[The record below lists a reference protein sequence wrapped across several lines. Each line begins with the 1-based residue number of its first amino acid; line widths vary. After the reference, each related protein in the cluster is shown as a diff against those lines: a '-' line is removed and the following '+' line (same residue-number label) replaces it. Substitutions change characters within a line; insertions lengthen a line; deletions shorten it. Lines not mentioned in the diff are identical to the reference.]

1 MMRAVTDRAERR
13 TERATEAKTRLD
25 RESILEAGLR
35 VASRPGATSIPVRD
49 LGADL
54 GVDPTA
60 IYRHFR
66 SKESLMQALL
76 DRLFAMSLA
85 ELSAPAEDWKGR
97 LGQLAESTLEL
108 FTQYPAIGVEA
119 IVISTNGP
127 AELEIVEL
135 MLDAFS
141 RAGLSDNEVVRHY
154 ALYSEHLLSS
164 AAGIARAHAERT
176 DLEDDSSPWIDSPL
190 LVDPERYPHIAALSP
205 QLRALDSRDL
215 LRLGAESIINSAER
229 TAADAAPSLAPT
241 PVVE

>member
-1 MMRAVTDRAERR
+1 MEMMRAVTEQAERR
-13 TERATEAKTRLD
+13 TERTTEAKTRLD

-35 VASRPGATSIPVRD
+35 VASRPGAASISVRD

-66 SKESLMQALL
+66 SKESLMQSLL
-76 DRLFAMSLA
+76 DRLLAMSIA
-85 ELSAPAEDWKGR
+85 EITAPPEDWKGR
-97 LGQLAESTLEL
+97 LRQLAACTLEL
-108 FTQYPAIGVEA
+108 FCRYPAIGVEA

-141 RAGLSDNEVVRHY
+141 RAGLADDEVVRHY
-154 ALYSEHLLSS
+154 ALLSEHLLSS
-164 AAGIARAHAERT
+164 AAGIARDRAQRA
-176 DLEDDSSPWIDSPL
+176 DSDDDSVPWIDSPL
-190 LVDPERYPHIAALSP
+190 LVDPERYPHIAALGL

-215 LRLGAESIINSAER
+215 FSMGAESILASAER
-229 TAADAAPSLAPT
+229 TAKETQHRD
-241 PVVE
+241 

>member
-1 MMRAVTDRAERR
+1 MMRAVTEQAERR

-35 VASRPGATSIPVRD
+35 VASRPRAASISVRD

-66 SKESLMQALL
+66 SKESLMQSLL
-76 DRLFAMSLA
+76 DRLLAMSIA
-85 ELSAPAEDWKGR
+85 EITAPPEDWKGR
-97 LGQLAESTLEL
+97 LRQLASATLEL
-108 FTQYPAIGVEA
+108 FCRYPAIGVEA

-141 RAGLSDNEVVRHY
+141 RAGLSDDEVVRHY
-154 ALYSEHLLSS
+154 ALLSEHLLSS
-164 AAGIARAHAERT
+164 AAGIARDRTQRAES
-176 DLEDDSSPWIDSPL
+176 DDDSVPWIDSPL
-190 LVDPERYPHIAALSP
+190 LVDPERYPHIAALGL

-215 LRLGAESIINSAER
+215 FSMGAESILASAER
-229 TAADAAPSLAPT
+229 TAKET
-241 PVVE
+241 QH

>member
-1 MMRAVTDRAERR
+1 MGMMGTVSGKAEQRADRSSEP
-13 TERATEAKTRLD
+13 KTRLD
-25 RESILEAGLR
+25 RDSIVEAGLR
-35 VASRPGATSIPVRD
+35 LASRPGAISISVRE

-54 GVDPTA
+54 GADPTA

-66 SKESLMQALL
+66 SKESLMQSLL
-76 DRLFAMSLA
+76 DRLFAMSL
-85 ELSAPAEDWKGR
+85 EDLTAPADDWKGR
-97 LGQLAESTLEL
+97 LRQLAASTLEL

-135 MLDAFS
+135 MLDAFT
-141 RAGLSDNEVVRHY
+141 RAGLPNDEVVRHY

-164 AAGIARAHAERT
+164 AAGIARVRAERT
-176 DLEDDSSPWIDSPL
+176 DLSDDSVPWIDSPL

-215 LRLGAESIINSAER
+215 FRLGAESIIESAER
-229 TAADAAPSLAPT
+229 IGTDAGST
-241 PVVE
+241 P